1 MGLLDPALYTEA
13 ASPRNEPAELI
24 VLIQIRDKV
33 LYTVSQGTHHPLQ
46 ILLIVSQLTQ
56 GTLHCL
62 IFRLNVCVPVR
73 VTLSILSKS
82 LTLASSVS
90 LSQRRSLSTAR
101 TTKFSISPSTWYRS
115 CRSIALSSS
124 VSLRSSLSFSSSA
137 SERRSKSLS
146 CRTSASASF
155 RSPIRRAVDAAH
167 FSESSSDFEGVRER
181 ET

>member
-33 LYTVSQGTHHPLQ
+33 LYTIGQGTHHPLQ

-82 LTLASSVS
+82 LTTTLALDCTDNEILDISLDLVSQLPLDSVILFGKS
-90 LSQRRSLSTAR
+90 
-101 TTKFSISPSTWYRS
+101 
-115 CRSIALSSS
+115 AL
-124 VSLRSSLSFSSSA
+124 LPLLL
-137 SERRSKSLS
+137 EL
-146 CRTSASASF
+146 
-155 RSPIRRAVDAAH
+155 
-167 FSESSSDFEGVRER
+167 GL
-181 ET
+181 